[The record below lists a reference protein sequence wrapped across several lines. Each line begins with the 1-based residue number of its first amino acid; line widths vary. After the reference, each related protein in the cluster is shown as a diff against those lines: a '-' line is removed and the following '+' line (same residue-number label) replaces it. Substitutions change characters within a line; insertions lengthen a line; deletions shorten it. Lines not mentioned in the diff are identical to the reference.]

1 MSVLAETIEAQPELL
16 VRVLALDLDAGIEQL
31 RRADRIWLVGT
42 GTSQHAAEI
51 GASMLE
57 GAGRDARW
65 RSAATFARFG
75 PRLGS
80 GDAVVIVSHTAQTA
94 FAQRSR
100 TNAISV
106 GAGVVSI
113 TGVGSGWPEA
123 IETVPRE
130 RSETYTASYTAAL
143 LVLARLA
150 SALGATEITPEALA
164 AMPEVTRAAL
174 ALDSNALAMAP
185 YRVFVIAGIGGG
197 AVTAREGALKLR
209 EAARVLSEGYEG
221 EYLLHG
227 SAVPLDQRDFLLL
240 LAPERDPDGLLSA
253 IGQAAAAEG
262 VTVVSLSA
270 PQELPYALAQ
280 IPLTVQLQQLA
291 CRLADANRLNPDAV
305 ITGGWS
311 SDTLWS
317 AGGP

>member
-16 VRVLALDLDAGIEQL
+16 ERVLALDLDAGISQL
-31 RRADRIWLVGT
+31 RSAHRIWLVGT
-42 GTSQHAAEI
+42 GTSQHAAEL

-57 GAGRDARW
+57 EAGRDARW

-75 PRLGS
+75 PQLGS
-80 GDAVVIVSHTAQTA
+80 GDAVVIISHTAETA

-100 TNAISV
+100 SNAIAA
-106 GAGVVSI
+106 GACVVSI
-113 TGVGSGWPEA
+113 TGVGSGWSEA

-150 SALGATEITPEALA
+150 SALGATAITPEALTA
-164 AMPEVTRAAL
+164 VPELTQAVL
-174 ALDSNALAMAP
+174 APDLNELAIGAR
-185 YRVFVIAGIGGG
+185 RVLVIAGVGPG
-197 AVTAREGALKLR
+197 AVTAREGALKVR

-227 SAVPLDQRDFLLL
+227 SAVPLDERDFLLL
-240 LAPERDPDGLLSA
+240 LHPDGDPDGLLSA
-253 IGQAAAAEG
+253 IGQTAGEEG
-262 VTVVSLSA
+262 VTVASLSA
-270 PQELPYALAQ
+270 PEELPCALAQ

-291 CRLADANRLNPDAV
+291 CRLADAHRRNPDAV

-311 SDTLWS
+311 SDTLWT
-317 AGGP
+317 AGAP